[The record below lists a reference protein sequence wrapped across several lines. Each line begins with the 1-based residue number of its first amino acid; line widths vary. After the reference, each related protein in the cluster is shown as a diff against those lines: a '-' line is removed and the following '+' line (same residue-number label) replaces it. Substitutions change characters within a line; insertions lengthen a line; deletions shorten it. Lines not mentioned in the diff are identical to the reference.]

1 VPRLRCRAQPAT
13 LRAQKLATVK
23 RYREDYRCLGR
34 KKRFVCWRTREIR
47 SVPRHAEFSRWREW
61 IHAADLIGGGER
73 SWISAAVSLSMTFTV
88 IGDGSTMSAAHALIE
103 ITAECG
109 GTTPLD
115 GPRLPTKP
123 VAVSFDER
131 LSCSADDIGHLQRRP
146 AHLFLAVGL
155 VASG

>member
-1 VPRLRCRAQPAT
+1 MAVP
-13 LRAQKLATVK
+13 
-23 RYREDYRCLGR
+23 
-34 KKRFVCWRTREIR
+34 
-47 SVPRHAEFSRWREW
+47 
-61 IHAADLIGGGER
+61 AA
-73 SWISAAVSLSMTFTV
+73 V

-103 ITAECG
+103 MTAECG

-155 VASG
+155 VANG